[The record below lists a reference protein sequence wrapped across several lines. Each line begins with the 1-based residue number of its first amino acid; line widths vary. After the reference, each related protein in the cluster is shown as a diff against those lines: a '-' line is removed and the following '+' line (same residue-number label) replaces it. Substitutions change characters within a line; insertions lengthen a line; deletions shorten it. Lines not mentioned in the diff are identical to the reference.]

1 MKELLILI
9 LALIVTSVSHASQ
22 ERAKQAIHAF
32 HNGMVSENLEVNQAT
47 LKKYLPSSSDYIQL
61 FGEAGRL
68 LSNRFT
74 TSKLLERI
82 INDAGSLSEKL
93 RRKGEITDIS
103 LEEVVSNNSRYEAFF
118 DELKLLPENTTVYIP
133 SVKYERVSGGPFHAR
148 VVITPEKEL
157 LIVGF
162 ERLIDVA
169 MELQATPN
177 KQRNSDSGAIA
188 PPPVR

>member
-1 MKELLILI
+1 MKEILIFI
-9 LALIVTSVSHASQ
+9 LALIVTSISHASQ
-22 ERAKQAIHAF
+22 ERAKQAILAF
-32 HNGMVSENLEVNQAT
+32 HNGMISEELEVNQAT
-47 LKKYLPSSSDYIQL
+47 LKKYLPSTSDYIQL

-74 TSKLLERI
+74 TSKLLEKI
-82 INDAGSLSEKL
+82 TNDAGSISQKL
-93 RRKGEITDIS
+93 RRKGKVTDIS
-103 LEEVVSNNSRYEAFF
+103 LEEVVSNNPRYETFF
-118 DELKLLPENTTVYIP
+118 DELRLLPKNTTVYIP

-148 VVITPEKEL
+148 IVITPEKEL

-177 KQRNSDSGAIA
+177 KQRNTDSGAIA
-188 PPPVR
+188 PTPVR